1 MNGQITAAGIATPF
15 VEIRDLEVRF
25 GAARVLDGVSLRV
38 FPGEVLALVGESGS
52 GKTTLI
58 RAIQGLQALDAGV
71 VEVSGEAATGRHR
84 DDIQMV
90 FQDPTGALNPRR
102 TVYEAVAEGLR
113 VRRRSPDEAA
123 RVDAALAISGLRP
136 PARYTALYP
145 HELSGGQRQ
154 RVVIAGAMITTPRL
168 LLADEP
174 VASLDASIRGE
185 ILALLRH
192 LVDRTGL
199 AVLCVTHDLG
209 LAWNIADRV
218 AVMYLGRIVEVGPTE
233 QLLAHPQHPYTRALL
248 SVIAEATGG
257 DRQILTGEIP
267 DPKRIPAGCR
277 FHPRCPLL
285 KSGTVEHLAPRCRQE
300 DPAIIAAG
308 AVRAAACHA
317 VDP

>member
-1 MNGQITAAGIATPF
+1 MATPF

-113 VRRRSPDEAA
+113 VVGRHPDEAA
-123 RVDAALAISGLRP
+123 RVDEALTMSGLRP
-136 PARYTALYP
+136 PSRFTALYP

>member
-1 MNGQITAAGIATPF
+1 VTKPF
-15 VEIRDLEVRF
+15 VEVRDVELSF
-25 GAARVLDGVSLRV
+25 GSARVLDGVSLRV
-38 FPGEVLALVGESGS
+38 FPGEVVALVGESGS

-58 RAIQGLQALDAGV
+58 RTIQGLQRFDSGTI
-71 VEVSGEAATGRHR
+71 EVNGEQATGAHR
-84 DDIQMV
+84 DEIQMV

-113 VRRRSPDEAA
+113 VKGRSREEAA
-123 RVDAALAISGLRP
+123 RVDAALATSGLRP
-136 PARYTALYP
+136 PARFAALYP

-154 RVVIAGAMITTPRL
+154 RVVIAGAMITAPRL

-185 ILALLRH
+185 ILALLRD

-233 QLLAHPQHPYTRALL
+233 ELLTDPKHPYTKALL
-248 SVIAEATGG
+248 SVIPEAT
-257 DRQILTGEIP
+257 DLTPEILTGEIP
-267 DPKRIPAGCR
+267 DPRRIPTGCR

-285 KSGTVEHLAPRCRQE
+285 KSGTVEHIAARCRGE
-300 DPAIIAAG
+300 DPDILPAD

-317 VDP
+317 VPVSITSI